1 MKAAIGVAWWDT
13 RRVEQMVW
21 SMVDGKDVLMVSW
34 WDVSMAESTALMK
47 DDKRVEKMV
56 VMMVVLTAER
66 LVA

>member
-1 MKAAIGVAWWDT
+1 
-13 RRVEQMVW
+13 
-21 SMVDGKDVLMVSW
+21 
-34 WDVSMAESTALMK
+34 MAESTALMK